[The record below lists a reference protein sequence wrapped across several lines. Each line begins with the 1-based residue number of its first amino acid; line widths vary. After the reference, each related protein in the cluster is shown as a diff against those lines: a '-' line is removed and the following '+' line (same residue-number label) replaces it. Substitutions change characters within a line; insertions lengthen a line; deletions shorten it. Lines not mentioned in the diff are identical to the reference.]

1 MSLQRAPERYSKED
15 QDRLRLDLDGR
26 DKRARKIGQDVE
38 IAGDERLIL
47 SASDGSRWS
56 VIVDSSGNLAS
67 VPA

>member
-1 MSLQRAPERYSKED
+1 MSLQRAPERYSRED
-15 QDRLRLDLDGR
+15 QDRLRLEL
-26 DKRARKIGQDVE
+26 DKRDGLTRKIGQDTE
-38 IAGDERLIL
+38 IAGEERLIL

>member
-15 QDRLRLDLDGR
+15 QDRMRLDLDGR
-26 DKRARKIGQDVE
+26 DRKTRKMGQDVE

-56 VIVDSSGNLAS
+56 IIVDSGGNLAS